1 MCSYETKKSEVLV
14 SVLLERSR
22 DGVVTSNRSHAF
34 LNFCVTSFWMQV
46 SVCKCHEFLNVC
58 VTSFVS
64 MCQCH
69 EFCIQQS
76 DLLKSQDVCSLLLYI
91 YVWSPNIVFMKTS
104 FILFISKHK
113 NKFHSLHLETQK
125 QIVILFSAKHKNK
138 FPFFPFGLLTKL
150 IITKSFS
157 FLIDHNTFYN
167 LILIIKHLSIFLIFF
182 SWALIYVAWKRAS
195 RCGSWFRSGNG
206 FGSARKRRG
215 IANPEI

>member
-76 DLLKSQDVCSLLLYI
+76 ELLKSQDVCSLLLYI
-91 YVWSPNIVFMKTS
+91 YVWSPNIVFTKTS

-138 FPFFPFGLLTKL
+138 FPFFPSGLLTKL

-167 LILIIKHLSIFLIFF
+167 LILIINFMASSSHNTFEDVDDESFINILMTILINNSIKH
-182 SWALIYVAWKRAS
+182 S
-195 RCGSWFRSGNG
+195 R
-206 FGSARKRRG
+206 
-215 IANPEI
+215 I